1 MERRVG
7 NRKVQAQR
15 KFAQGAYNPTY
26 SNKVHT
32 STQKDNESNKDF
44 VKTFKSSSTA
54 KSLLDLVSFK
64 SFHTH
69 MQPVVLLERL
79 QNTEAL
85 SPIVNK
91 TKITQ
96 KNNSKIVHKMCL
108 RSHTESCGNKI
119 SPQLYANKKSIRK
132 KKIKNSKPN
141 SGSEDERPLLYL
153 KNSTTPQKTPVAE
166 QTNQQETAIVEED
179 QVNTT
184 TDISM
189 DEKDTSIC
197 EENNDVGM
205 NEQDY
210 FTQQQEVI
218 YPSTEQAELCQT
230 KQESEGDMLVD
241 NDNSMC
247 IDYHE
252 NLHDQKDKNI
262 HENISYNEQNEST
275 PSGSNL
281 MCQAQDGEQRCSNPL
296 PIINDISYGTDAMAI
311 IHSANSV
318 TNQTVEHNFCP
329 STRFSTI
336 GQVVQANENEF
347 IGQCSD
353 CSHCICAD
361 KVRLISHLYKKW
373 TNLDQSILEN
383 GHPSQDPSN
392 DGLII
397 NSVNTTTPTTSRSL
411 EQNESYGGVE
421 TYYLD
426 FAVPM
431 QSVLELK
438 VKKLPNDKMQIVSA
452 NLVPKTSDIKVTN
465 LNLIG
470 NQKML
475 GDFLK
480 LITKAKAVYN
490 QTDNCSGNI
499 KKIETI
505 EISGDESEPD
515 TPLGQQASKSTPAE
529 STIEQFLQAPIYRP
543 TEQEF
548 LDPITFFN
556 KIMPAAAKFGI
567 CKIIPPSKFYAE
579 CYFDEGVRFGVTNQ
593 YISRL
598 YKRWGPA
605 SRELCA
611 IKAHLASQSVIFKRP
626 PLLDGIEVDLPKLY
640 FLVQSYGGLKE
651 VIEKKRW
658 NKIAEEM
665 RLSKTLKVEHKLD
678 KIYVKYILPYD
689 TLSDEERQE
698 LMKKVEILW
707 AKKYEKMLQ
716 RARNP
721 LHRQNRLL
729 GDSDSS
735 DEEIEEDIHLAGAL
749 TDSEDCITN
758 GRPMTLVTY
767 RKVASRAMET
777 HVPNAKSTPAE
788 LEKIYWD
795 IVRQA
800 KDHVCVNTAS
810 IDTGEVGYGFT
821 KNQRNFY
828 GNHPW
833 NLKVLSQNS
842 GNVLHSLGPVLGVTV
857 PTLHLG
863 MVFSTSCWHRDPH
876 GLPWIEYMH
885 SGPGKIWYGIPDSQS
900 DNFRDAVVKLCPTSC
915 QSKSIWLP
923 SDILMIPPDLLLK
936 NNVPISRMVQ
946 EPGEFVIVFPKAY
959 SSSISLGYTES
970 ESVYFA
976 TTSWL
981 ETIFQVFQEARAS
994 CEPTMFSLEQLLLSV
1009 TRDPNIS
1016 PRLRFTVRQQLER
1029 IIKREVAFRERLSDF
1044 NLKVLLQN
1052 KTRRFRK
1059 HSRKRPA
1066 GAWNVRD
1073 QEECDVCQATLYL
1086 SRVWGL
1092 TGKKSSVCLEH
1103 AVQLLEK
1110 EPERVGG
1117 DLSDV
1122 GLEIF
1127 FTDTELAK
1135 IINKKPND

>member
-1 MERRVG
+1 MESRRVG

-281 MCQAQDGEQRCSNPL
+281 MCQAQD
-296 PIINDISYGTDAMAI
+296 
-311 IHSANSV
+311 
-318 TNQTVEHNFCP
+318 
-329 STRFSTI
+329 
-336 GQVVQANENEF
+336 
-347 IGQCSD
+347 
-353 CSHCICAD
+353 
-361 KVRLISHLYKKW
+361 
-373 TNLDQSILEN
+373 EN

>member
-1 MERRVG
+1 MESRRVG

-230 KQESEGDMLVD
+230 KQE
-241 NDNSMC
+241 
-247 IDYHE
+247 
-252 NLHDQKDKNI
+252 K
-262 HENISYNEQNEST
+262 
-275 PSGSNL
+275 
-281 MCQAQDGEQRCSNPL
+281 
-296 PIINDISYGTDAMAI
+296 
-311 IHSANSV
+311 
-318 TNQTVEHNFCP
+318 
-329 STRFSTI
+329 
-336 GQVVQANENEF
+336 
-347 IGQCSD
+347 
-353 CSHCICAD
+353 
-361 KVRLISHLYKKW
+361 
-373 TNLDQSILEN
+373 N